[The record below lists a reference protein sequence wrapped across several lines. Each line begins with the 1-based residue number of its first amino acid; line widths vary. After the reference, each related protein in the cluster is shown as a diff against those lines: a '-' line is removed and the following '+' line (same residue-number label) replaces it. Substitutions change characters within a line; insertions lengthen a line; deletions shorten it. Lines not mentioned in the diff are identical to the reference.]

1 MRIAD
6 INEAVT
12 NQEIIIHSD
21 EKTRAEETD
30 DKKKQVKEEKELAS
44 EKAKKSVQDF
54 MTISEEAKQMFL
66 KQLEDSKKENPYED
80 LIKLIEI
87 ANRIAKGDKVPLSDE
102 KKLLEKE
109 PDMYLSAKMAATLN
123 KDKKHKNHK
132 ALFED
137 EENGGIEEE
146 LRELKREESM
156 GSGESAEVTVE
167 AAGDSSGMES
177 GGGENL

>member
-6 INEAVT
+6 INEAVMS
-12 NQEIIIHSD
+12 QEIISAGE
-21 EKTRAEETD
+21 EKIKTEETGE
-30 DKKKQVKEEKELAS
+30 KKPAKEEQESAS

-80 LIKLIEI
+80 LIKLIEV

-146 LRELKREESM
+146 LRNLKREERM
-156 GSGESAEVTVE
+156 GSEESAEATVE

>member
-1 MRIAD
+1 
-6 INEAVT
+6 
-12 NQEIIIHSD
+12 
-21 EKTRAEETD
+21 
-30 DKKKQVKEEKELAS
+30 
-44 EKAKKSVQDF
+44 
-54 MTISEEAKQMFL
+54 
-66 KQLEDSKKENPYED
+66 
-80 LIKLIEI
+80 
-87 ANRIAKGDKVPLSDE
+87 
-102 KKLLEKE
+102 
-109 PDMYLSAKMAATLN
+109 MYLSAKMAATLN